1 MSIHPSQQ
9 PPRSRAGIVLPVG
22 RAIAVFAAACLLA
35 APGALAQEVWVKDEV
50 NLNLRTGPGNQ
61 YRIVGLLKTGDS
73 VRIVKR
79 GEGWTEVRLTDG
91 KQGWVPAGFLMDG
104 PPAATRVERMEHETR
119 ELRETVASLREQ
131 VTELSGERSA
141 LQDSESTQRRRA
153 QDLEAENMEL
163 KAGARWPEWI
173 TGAGILASGMLVGS
187 ILQTW
192 ASRRPRSRI
201 RL

>member
-1 MSIHPSQQ
+1 MYV
-9 PPRSRAGIVLPVG
+9 RAPAIVGILV
-22 RAIAVFAAACLLA
+22 ACLLA
-35 APGALAQEVWVKDEV
+35 APGARAQEVWVKDEV

-61 YRIVGLLKTGDS
+61 YRIVSLIKTGDS
-73 VRIVKR
+73 VRIVSR
-79 GEGWTEVRLTDG
+79 GDGWTQVRTSEG
-91 KQGWVPAGFLMDG
+91 QEGWVPAGFLMAE
-104 PPAATRVERMEHETR
+104 PPASTRVERMENETR
-119 ELRETVASLREQ
+119 ELRETVTSLREKLG
-131 VTELSGERSA
+131 TISSERST
-141 LQDSESTQRRRA
+141 LEESESSQRARIA
-153 QDLEAENMEL
+153 QLETENREL

>member
-1 MSIHPSQQ
+1 M
-9 PPRSRAGIVLPVG
+9 AL
-22 RAIAVFAAACLLA
+22 AVLLA
-35 APGALAQEVWVKDEV
+35 VVGSAPQALAQEVWVKDEV

-79 GEGWTEVRLTDG
+79 GDGWTQVRISDG
-91 KQGWVPAGFLMDG
+91 KQGWVPAGFLMAD

-119 ELRETVASLREQ
+119 ELRETVESLRERLGS
-131 VTELSGERSA
+131 VTSERSD
-141 LQDSESTQRRRA
+141 LESSESEARTRA
-153 QDLEAENMEL
+153 AELEAENMEL

>member
-1 MSIHPSQQ
+1 M
-9 PPRSRAGIVLPVG
+9 PVEPAERG
-22 RAIAVFAAACLLA
+22 RLLA
-35 APGALAQEVWVKDEV
+35 LAAILVAFACAAPAANAQEVWVKDEV

-61 YRIVGLLKTGDS
+61 YRIVGLIKTGDS

-79 GEGWTEVRLTDG
+79 GDGWTQVRISDG
-91 KQGWVPAGFLMDG
+91 KSGWVPAGFLMPD

-119 ELRETVASLREQ
+119 ELRETVADLRSKLGSISSERGELEQ
-131 VTELSGERSA
+131 
-141 LQDSESTQRRRA
+141 SESEARA
-153 QDLEAENMEL
+153 RMVELETENMEL

-173 TGAGILASGMLVGS
+173 TGACILAGGMLVGS